1 MSEIESSVSVKQ
13 KKQTDSIDESIN
25 IEESLGAS
33 QYLNTLNE
41 SKKTLSGVIKED
53 LKEEEYSNS
62 FKEDSLDSN

>member
-62 FKEDSLDSN
+62 FKEESLDSN